1 MIDVNKITST
11 LAKLP
16 DAQLQQYAQMH
27 KNDPYIMALAM
38 TESNRRKELRA
49 AAQGQAPQEQPKVV
63 DQAVAEMAPQ
73 QMPEEM
79 GIGRLPAG
87 EMEFANGGIVAF
99 ADGGDVERYQFGGT
113 TGNIYD
119 AAKARAAEAQQK
131 LYSYGLRQRQLD
143 PAGFEAAQQEVA
155 AAKEVLRNAKQN
167 YEQDF
172 SAAGLNQPAFGAPTK
187 AAAAFQEPP
196 VVSAAAQDPT
206 SSSPI
211 PTAASN
217 RDLLNRAEQAASKN
231 SGTASAA
238 PQVKAPSPSN
248 VERAEALSSPTTLDA
263 LQQKYFGDID
273 SQQATFK
280 TMREGLVK
288 GMKDVALANWE
299 QDKKDAE
306 ERSSD
311 KVYKSREERLA
322 KQEKDMEGMGDRY
335 LGLALLQA
343 GAAMMSTPGGIG
355 AALGKGIS
363 VGADRYAAGLDKIN
377 AAQAKFAEAR
387 DRLDELRINRDDM
400 SAKQIRESFREYKA
414 AELKGQEFLLSTLE
428 KDFGIKRDVMGKMF
442 TAAADDLQTTRRIA
456 AQKATAGKQDTNEQM
471 KAALFADLKNKY
483 PNDPTRVATEFNK
496 AIAKASADPTAL
508 YNQELAKQLAEEQVK
523 MAKMGNVALPGQKE
537 KIQALQNQLFGGGGN
552 QAKVASRDD
561 VAATA
566 KASGKTEQ
574 QVIEALKARGYTIQ

>member
-16 DAQLQQYAQMH
+16 DDQLQRYAQMH
-27 KNDPYIMALAM
+27 KSDPYIMALAM

-99 ADGGDVERYQFGGT
+99 ADGGDVERYQFGGDT
-113 TGNIYD
+113 TFDPSGVPVFRQATQLDEDQPTLRERLGLGNRENRRVLEQVERD
-119 AAKARAAEAQQK
+119 AAARRAP
-131 LYSYGLRQRQLD
+131 
-143 PAGFEAAQQEVA
+143 PA
-155 AAKEVLRNAKQN
+155 
-167 YEQDF
+167 
-172 SAAGLNQPAFGAPTK
+172 PITAPTAPAPK
-187 AAAAFQEPP
+187 IVEETVA
-196 VVSAAAQDPT
+196 D
-206 SSSPI
+206 SP
-211 PTAASN
+211 
-217 RDLLNRAEQAASKN
+217 R
-231 SGTASAA
+231 
-238 PQVKAPSPSN
+238 VKVPSPSN
-248 VERAEALSSPTTLDA
+248 IERAEALSSPTTIDA
-263 LQQKYFGDID
+263 LQQKYFGGYKET
-273 SQQATFK
+273 QANINAK
-280 TMREGLVK
+280 REGLVK
-288 GMKDVALANWE
+288 GIKDLALANLE
-299 QDKKDAE
+299 EDKKYAE

-311 KVYKSREERLA
+311 KVYKGREERLA
-322 KQEKDMEGMGDRY
+322 KQEKDLEGLDDRY
-335 LGLALLQA
+335 LGLAMLQA

-355 AALGKGIS
+355 AALGKGVS
-363 VGADRYAAGLDKIN
+363 VGAERYAAGLDKIN

-400 SAKQIRESFREYKA
+400 NAKQIRDSLRQVQA
-414 AELKGQEFLLSTLE
+414 SDLRGQEFLLGALE
-428 KDFGIKRDVMGKMF
+428 KDWGIERDMLGKVF
-442 TAAADDLQTTRRIA
+442 TAAADDLQNTRRIA

>member
-38 TESNRRKELRA
+38 TESNRRKELRSA
-49 AAQGQAPQEQPKVV
+49 SQGQASQEQPKVV
-63 DQAVAEMAPQ
+63 DKEIEKMGDMRGASPEQLARLMEMLEAKKQAEQEEFTGGGQA
-73 QMPEEM
+73 MPEEQ
-79 GIGRLPAG
+79 GIGQLPAG
-87 EMEFANGGIVAF
+87 NMDFANGGIVAF

-113 TGNIYD
+113 TFDPSGIPVFNQATQVDEDQPTLRERLGLGNRENRRVLEQVERD
-119 AAKARAAEAQQK
+119 AAARRAP
-131 LYSYGLRQRQLD
+131 
-143 PAGFEAAQQEVA
+143 PA
-155 AAKEVLRNAKQN
+155 
-167 YEQDF
+167 
-172 SAAGLNQPAFGAPTK
+172 PITAPT
-187 AAAAFQEPP
+187 AP
-196 VVSAAAQDPT
+196 VPKIVEETVAD
-206 SSSPI
+206 SP
-211 PTAASN
+211 
-217 RDLLNRAEQAASKN
+217 R
-231 SGTASAA
+231 
-238 PQVKAPSPSN
+238 VKVPSPSN
-248 VERAEALSSPTTLDA
+248 FERAEALSSPTTLDS

-322 KQEKDMEGMGDRY
+322 KQEQSMEGMGDRY

-387 DRLDELRINRDDM
+387 DRLDELRLNRDDM
-400 SAKQIRESFREYKA
+400 SAKQIRESFREYKS
-414 AELKGQEFLLSTLE
+414 AELKGQEFLLNTLE

-483 PNDPTRVATEFNK
+483 PDDPTRVATEFNK